1 MRTLSLKLRVWISG
15 FLFAAL
21 IFLDGI
27 VAFNNVAFSKLSL
40 QNLNKT
46 TVDVHE
52 EDIQKEARTSGEG
65 TVELEYSTT
74 LAMMEVFGLSILV
87 VINLWALVGIRRTEA
102 YLLVPWLFVY
112 LIGIGR

>member
-46 TVDVHE
+46 TVDVPE
-52 EDIQKEARTSGEG
+52 EDIQKEARTSG
-65 TVELEYSTT
+65 ELEYSTT